1 MRAQCSLQFSDKEL
15 YENFVIP
22 MKQSK
27 ELNTLIIKCLKAYY
41 YDPQARDAIEG
52 TDNTLNQPTDVDESA
67 VSTQQ
72 DMINNIRQ
80 SLMMQSYM
88 AQEMEDTL
96 ANGVDDI
103 SDILHNVN
111 DVAESSGV
119 ANRRETENSS
129 GILRITK
136 AEDKP
141 KPAQTATSQSVSQ
154 TMTEDSKLAVMMSV
168 MLSMAEKLGDVKD
181 IERLKGILN
190 SSHPTDTA
198 SEQTVDN
205 VSEQSNSQATN
216 NMSEQ
221 STSQTADNVSTDD
234 EFFEEVKTE
243 PTKVEE
249 VEEKTEPEV
258 VEDTDNLLGSLL
270 SDLI

>member
-1 MRAQCSLQFSDKEL
+1 MAMRAQCSLQFSDKEL

-41 YDPQARDAIEG
+41 YDPQAREAIEG
-52 TDNTLNQPTDVDESA
+52 TDNPLNRSTDVDESA

-136 AEDKP
+136 AEDRP
-141 KPAQTATSQSVSQ
+141 KPETNSQSTPQ
-154 TMTEDSKLAVMMSV
+154 TQATAKTQATITEDARFAVMMSV
-168 MLSMAEKLGDVKD
+168 MMSMAEKLGDVKD
-181 IERLKGILN
+181 IEKLKGILN
-190 SSHPTDTA
+190 PTASAQPVTDTQPTQPA
-198 SEQTVDN
+198 SDAQPIEVEQP
-205 VSEQSNSQATN
+205 A
-216 NMSEQ
+216 
-221 STSQTADNVSTDD
+221 TDD
-234 EFFEEVKTE
+234 EFFEEVKAE
-243 PTKVEE
+243 PIQSEE
-249 VEEKTEPEV
+249 LEEKTEPEV

>member
-1 MRAQCSLQFSDKEL
+1 M
-15 YENFVIP
+15 
-22 MKQSK
+22 
-27 ELNTLIIKCLKAYY
+27 
-41 YDPQARDAIEG
+41 
-52 TDNTLNQPTDVDESA
+52 
-67 VSTQQ
+67 
-72 DMINNIRQ
+72 
-80 SLMMQSYM
+80 
-88 AQEMEDTL
+88 
-96 ANGVDDI
+96 
-103 SDILHNVN
+103 
-111 DVAESSGV
+111 AESSGV

>member
-41 YDPQARDAIEG
+41 YDQQARDAIEG

-141 KPAQTATSQSVSQ
+141 KPTQTPVSQ

-190 SSHPTDTA
+190 SSHPTDTT

-243 PTKVEE
+243 PTKAEE